1 MSGDERPPSS
11 SQPPGSSGT
20 PARPGPPK
28 KCPVC
33 GKPATKERDPF
44 CSKRCA
50 EVDLNRWLSGTYVIP
65 GKRQDEAEDD
75 AGD

>member
-1 MSGDERPPSS
+1 LVGAGVVDVSGLACFHALSLSTPS
-11 SQPPGSSGT
+11 
-20 PARPGPPK
+20 K

-33 GKPATKERDPF
+33 GKPATKEHEPF

-65 GKRQDEAEDD
+65 GKRRDEGEDD
-75 AGD
+75 PGD